1 MTEYLINWN
10 EAEGNTRNFDFSKD
24 FFNFFRAINTCMLG
38 DFNAW
43 IHYAAKRYYAM
54 MGDGQRGAGSSGV
67 ITKRGYVMAHFAKYV
82 TGMTRIDAS
91 FSGGSLEGSAYLS
104 QTGDTSVVV
113 IANTGD
119 EDVELKDDLGTS
131 LGSVREMTFSMS
143 S

>member
-1 MTEYLINWN
+1 
-10 EAEGNTRNFDFSKD
+10 
-24 FFNFFRAINTCMLG
+24 MLG

-113 IANTGD
+113 IPLRSTPVMKRPA
-119 EDVELKDDLGTS
+119 
-131 LGSVREMTFSMS
+131 VRWSPFLPRVSAPS
-143 S
+143 SPSAHATASRPT